1 MSNSTAATNPGTAL
15 VTGGAKR
22 LGKAIATRLHQRGYD
37 LIIHYQNSEHEAKAL
52 CEAFNAVRANSA
64 QSYRADLA
72 QPVQVANMA
81 NWVAEHATRLSCL
94 VNNASV
100 FDADALHQG
109 QESAYWQQCMQVNA
123 HAAYQ
128 LSQGLQAQ
136 LSANSGCIV
145 NLVDIYAE
153 RPLAGHSLYCASK
166 AANAMLVKS
175 LALELAPNIRVN
187 GIAPGAILWP
197 EEQPSDSAQATDA
210 LSDYQ
215 RALLNKVPLARLG
228 SLDAITQALEF
239 MLDCDYLTG
248 QIINIDGGR
257 SLMI

>member
-1 MSNSTAATNPGTAL
+1 MTSVPGTAL

-22 LGKAIATRLHQRGYD
+22 LGKAIATRLHQRGYE
-37 LIIHYQNSEHEAKAL
+37 LIIHYQNSEAEALAL
-52 CEAFNAVRANSA
+52 CEALNAIRAGSV
-64 QSYRADLA
+64 QVYRADLA
-72 QPVQVANMA
+72 QAEQVAAMA
-81 NWVAEHATRLSCL
+81 SWVAQQAPTLSCL

-109 QESAYWQQCMQVNA
+109 QESAYWQQSMQVNA

-175 LALELAPNIRVN
+175 LALELAPSIRVN

-197 EEQPSDSAQATDA
+197 DQQAAEPADTAQPFEA
-210 LSDYQ
+210 LSNYQ
-215 RALLNKVPLARLG
+215 QSLLKKVPLARLG

-239 MLDCDYLTG
+239 MLDCHYLTG